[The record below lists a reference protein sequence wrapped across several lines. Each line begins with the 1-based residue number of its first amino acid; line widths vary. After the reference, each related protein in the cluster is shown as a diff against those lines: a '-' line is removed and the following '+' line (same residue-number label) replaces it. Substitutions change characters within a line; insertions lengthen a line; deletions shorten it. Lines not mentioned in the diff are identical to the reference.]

1 MNWRPTSGG
10 TVLIRGGAPTQKSGS
25 GNLGRGERHAADA
38 GAHERDAVRKFR
50 WKTFADH
57 GIFFFDSNRNYTI
70 DKADADGVEE
80 ISSRSSTEGPD
91 EDGFGMEECY
101 DWWYLSEDLQEQPC
115 VRYIHDYSRRDKD
128 NNRERIQALHDAVAD
143 AVRKRRENK

>member
-1 MNWRPTSGG
+1 MR
-10 TVLIRGGAPTQKSGS
+10 R
-25 GNLGRGERHAADA
+25 DA

-57 GIFFFDSNRNYTI
+57 GDFFSLTQTAITPLTKQMPTAWKKFPP
-70 DKADADGVEE
+70 
-80 ISSRSSTEGPD
+80 RSSTEGPD

-101 DWWYLSEDLQEQPC
+101 DWWYLSEDLQEQPG

-128 NNRERIQALHDAVAD
+128 NNRETHSGPA
-143 AVRKRRENK
+143 